1 MPLEKVE
8 FAAGRKQELS
18 DYLREQL
25 TQTIS
30 DRQELDAKWE
40 NSLIQSRAQKPQGE
54 LDFPFVG
61 ASNEEFPL
69 TDIHFQ
75 PVYADFYQTL
85 HAPEDYFS
93 VTARRPDM
101 VPFAN
106 AIREGLTAVEKKY
119 IKMRRV
125 NARALLDLITLGS
138 AVYKNHW
145 FERRFD
151 TKDYDEFGI
160 VRDKV
165 KRISQPQVEHIP
177 LQKFYFPAASFSLD
191 PEAPGGTPWQ
201 AQRMDMT
208 PSKFREWAKGS
219 EHYVGFNKKD
229 IEEVANWLSDE
240 ERPLDDEIREEDKYK
255 PFADPKIRLFEV
267 WCRWDT
273 DDDGFDEDIVVVF
286 HVETGKVLRAIFNP
300 LMHGK
305 WPFKMT
311 KYLPWFGVY
320 GRGLAEVD
328 EWAQD
333 SLTKLLNAQ
342 LDNVLLSNTR
352 MYSAPLGSNIQPGE
366 PIYPSKIWFVGPNE
380 KVESIEMGD
389 IYASLPNVIS
399 QIMQFSEMRT
409 GVSEIRQGDISGL
422 PSRTPAT
429 TMLALLQEGNKRF
442 DMILSGFRDVHSEI
456 GMEVLQN
463 LVQYTKDDPL
473 RWETFFLQSLGQE
486 DGMLMMQALNS
497 SMASLEES
505 FGVGVSAT
513 SAQTNKEVEKQSFMG
528 LLQVVGQIYAQ
539 LTQTAMLMV
548 QVPHPLV
555 QQTAASSY
563 VAGVELL
570 KRLLERFDIQNT
582 AEYIPNLMVLQQMG
596 ALGAG
601 SMGAAMMGQ
610 QPGMGMPGAGGMMGP
625 QQLGILGGAGGIPP
639 QLLAQLQGSGIAGF

>member
-8 FAAGRKQELS
+8 FKGSRKEEMA
-18 DYLREQL
+18 DWLREQL
-25 TQTIS
+25 YQTMA
-30 DRQELDAKWE
+30 DRQELDSKWE
-40 NSLIQSRAQKPQGE
+40 NALIQSRAQKPQGE

-101 VPFAN
+101 VPIAN
-106 AIREGLTAVEKKY
+106 AIREGLTAVEKRF

-145 FERRFD
+145 FERRYD
-151 TKDYDEFGI
+151 TKDYDEFGQ
-160 VRDKV
+160 VKDRV
-165 KRISQPQVEHIP
+165 KRISQPQIEHIP
-177 LQKFYFPAASFSLD
+177 LQKFYFPAAAFSLD

-208 PSKFREWAKGS
+208 PSKFHEWAKGS
-219 EHYVGFNKKD
+219 DSYVGFNKKD
-229 IEEVANWLSDE
+229 IEEVSKWLSDE
-240 ERPLDDEIREEDKYK
+240 EKPLDEEIRAEDKYE
-255 PFADPKIRLFEV
+255 PFEDQTIRLFEV
-267 WCRWDT
+267 WCRFDT
-273 DDDGFDEDIVVVF
+273 DDDGFDEDVVVVF
-286 HVETGKVLRAIFNP
+286 HVETGRILRAIHNP

-305 WPFKMT
+305 WPFKIT
-311 KYLPWFGVY
+311 KYLPWFGIY

-399 QIMQFSEMRT
+399 QVMQFSEMRT

-442 DMILSGFRDVHSEI
+442 DMILSGFRDVHSEM

-473 RWETFFLQSLGQE
+473 RWESFFMQSLGPE
-486 DGMLMMQALNS
+486 DGMMMMNVLNM
-497 SMASLEES
+497 SMASIEES
-505 FGVGVSAT
+505 FGVSVTAT
-513 SAQTNKEVEKQSFMG
+513 AAQTNKEVEKQSFMG
-528 LLQVVGQIYAQ
+528 LLQIVGQIYAQ

-570 KRLLERFDIQNT
+570 KRLLERFDIQNPS
-582 AEYIPNLMVLQQMG
+582 EYIPNLMVLQQMG

-601 SMGAAMMGQ
+601 SMGQQMMAQ
-610 QPGMGMPGAGGMMGP
+610 QMGMGGGAQMGP

-639 QLLAQLQGSGIAGF
+639 QLLQQMMGSGIAGF

>member
-8 FAAGRKQELS
+8 FAGSQKEKLADWLQN
-18 DYLREQL
+18 QL
-25 TQTIS
+25 QQTIG
-30 DRQELDAKWE
+30 DRHELDAKWE
-40 NSLIQSRAQKPQGE
+40 NALIQSRAQKPSGE

-93 VTARRPDM
+93 VTARRPDR
-101 VPFAN
+101 VQVAN
-106 AIREGLTAVEKKY
+106 AVREGLTALEKRF

-125 NARALLDLITLGS
+125 NARALLDLITLGT

-145 FERRFD
+145 HERRYD

-177 LQKFYFPAASFSLD
+177 LQKFYFPASAFSLNPD
-191 PEAPGGTPWQ
+191 EPGGTPWQ

-208 PSKFREWAKGS
+208 RAKFREWAQGS
-219 EHYVGFNKKD
+219 DSYVGFSKKD
-229 IEEVANWLSDE
+229 IEEVEKWDIDE
-240 ERPLDDEIREEDKYK
+240 ARPIDSEIRTEDKYT
-255 PFADPKIRLFEV
+255 PFEDPKITLYEV
-267 WCRWDT
+267 WCRFDS
-273 DDDGFDEDIVVVF
+273 DGDGIDEDLVVVF
-286 HVETGKVLRAIFNP
+286 HCETARVLRALHNP
-300 LMHGK
+300 LLHGK
-305 WPFKMT
+305 WPFKAT
-311 KYLPWFGVY
+311 KYLPWFGIY
-320 GRGLAEVD
+320 GRGMAEVD

-342 LDNVLLSNTR
+342 LDNVLLTNTR

-366 PIYPSKIWFVGPNE
+366 PIYPSKIWFVGPGE
-380 KVESIEMGD
+380 KVEGIAMND

-399 QIMQFSEMRT
+399 QVMQFSEMRT
-409 GVSEIRQGDISGL
+409 GVSEIRQGDITGL

-429 TMLALLQEGNKRF
+429 SLLALLQEGNKRF

-456 GMEVLQN
+456 GVEILQN

-473 RWETFFLQSLGQE
+473 RWQAFFHGALGQE
-486 DGMLMMQALNS
+486 DAALFMQFLQTSIADV
-497 SMASLEES
+497 EES
-505 FGVGVSAT
+505 FGVNVTAT

-528 LLQVVGQIYAQ
+528 LMQVVGQIYAQ
-539 LTQTAMLMV
+539 LVQTALLMAQV
-548 QVPHPLV
+548 QDPMVK
-555 QQTAASSY
+555 QTAASSY

-570 KRLLERFDIQNT
+570 KRLLERFDIQNPT
-582 AEYIPNLMVLQQMG
+582 EYIPNMQVLQQMG
-596 ALGAG
+596 AMGAG
-601 SMGAAMMGQ
+601 SMGQQMMGMQ
-610 QPGMGMPGAGGMMGP
+610 GMQGGMGGGQM
-625 QQLGILGGAGGIPP
+625 GILGGGGQVPP
-639 QLLAQLQGSGIAGF
+639 QIIQQLMGSGIAGF